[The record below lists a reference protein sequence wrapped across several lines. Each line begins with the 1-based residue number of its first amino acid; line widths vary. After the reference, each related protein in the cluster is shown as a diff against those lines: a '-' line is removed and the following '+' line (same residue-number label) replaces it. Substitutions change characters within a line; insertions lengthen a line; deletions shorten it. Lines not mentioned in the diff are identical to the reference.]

1 MMMERFKTLGN
12 MQGARTH
19 PLNTRSFLL
28 TALQP
33 LPEVFAVRL
42 RRTYRALRIPEP
54 RLRLCGVGLG
64 HRHLLFAR
72 RCTPLARRR
81 FDRKAFALQ

>member
-1 MMMERFKTLGN
+1 

-28 TALQP
+28 TALQS
-33 LPEVFAVRL
+33 LPEIFAVRL
-42 RRTYRALRIPEP
+42 RRTQRALRVPEP
-54 RLRLCGVGLG
+54 RLRLCSVDLG
-64 HRHLLFAR
+64 HRHLLFAC